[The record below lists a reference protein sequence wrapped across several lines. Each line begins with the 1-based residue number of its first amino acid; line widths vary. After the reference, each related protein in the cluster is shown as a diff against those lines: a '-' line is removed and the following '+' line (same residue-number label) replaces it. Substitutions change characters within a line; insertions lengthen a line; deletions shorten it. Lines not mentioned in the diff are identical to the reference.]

1 MRSVRASLL
10 AVALLIA
17 LFPGVLHA
25 EEGMWP
31 PGQLPEVSRELKE
44 LGLEVDPG
52 SLSDL
57 MGHPMNAVISLGHC
71 TASFV
76 SQEGLVVTNHHCAY
90 GAIQYNSREDRNLL
104 EDGFIASDRSEELFA
119 GPGSRILV
127 TVAVS
132 DVTGDVLE
140 GLPKGQSGR
149 ERYQAIED
157 RRKEL
162 VAACE
167 KDEGHR
173 CRVAAFHGGLEYH
186 LIKQLEIRDVRLV
199 YAPPGPVGNYGG
211 DIDNWMWPRHTGDF
225 SFYRAYVDK
234 DGRPADHDDANVPYR
249 PAHSLR
255 VSTKGLKEGDFVMAV
270 GYPGR
275 TNRYR
280 LAAEIENT
288 IQWYYPTRK
297 QAFLDWLQLLTE
309 KTAGDADATIKYAS
323 RVARLNN
330 SSKNYQGMLDGFAK
344 SDLVERRR
352 QQQKDLQA
360 WIQSDP
366 KREARYLSSLE
377 NLEALVAERQSV
389 RERGMFYEFLA
400 HQSSLLGAATTLYR
414 LSVEGEKPDK
424 EREPGYQE
432 RDLTRIRERLT
443 RIDRTFTPAV
453 DRTLWRHFILQYAMI
468 PGDQHVAAFDKWF
481 GITGNRVDQTKLDE
495 LLQSMYEGTG
505 LGDLD
510 TRIGWMEK
518 PPADFRKSKDP
529 FIQLAVHI
537 FDGDLALEEEEKD
550 LDGRFQE
557 TRARFMEAWIAYLD
571 SQGQAVYPDA
581 NGTLRVTFGS
591 VAGLSP
597 RDGVVYTPFTT
608 LEGIL
613 QKDTG
618 EDPFNAPAG
627 LLQAMRE
634 KRHGRYFDEAV
645 GSVPV
650 NFLATL
656 DSTGGNS
663 GSAALNARVEL
674 VGLLF
679 DGNYE
684 SIIADWDFIDEITR
698 SIMVDMRYVLWVM
711 ETIGGA
717 NHLFQEMGI
726 QPEDR

>member
-1 MRSVRASLL
+1 MRPVCASLV

-17 LFPGVLHA
+17 LSPGLSQA

-31 PGQLPEVSRELKE
+31 PGQLPEVSRQLKE

-52 SLSDL
+52 SLSNL
-57 MGHPMNAVISLGHC
+57 MGHPMNAVISLGFC

-76 SQEGLVVTNHHCAY
+76 SPEGLVVTNHHCAY

-104 EDGFIASDRSEELFA
+104 EDGFIAKDRSEELFA

-132 DVTGDVLE
+132 DVTGEVLE
-140 GLPKGQSGR
+140 GLPQGQSGR

-186 LIKQLEIRDVRLV
+186 LVKQLEIRDVRLV

-225 SFYRAYVDK
+225 SFHRAYVDK
-234 DGRPADHDDANVPYR
+234 DGKPADHDDANVPFR

-255 VSTKGLKEGDFVMAV
+255 VSTNGLKEGDFVMAV

-297 QAFLDWLQLLTE
+297 QAFLAWLEVINE
-309 KTAGDADATIKYAS
+309 KTAGDPDATIKYAS
-323 RVARLNN
+323 WVARLNN

-360 WIQSDP
+360 WIQDDP
-366 KREARYLSSLE
+366 GREARYLSALKDLE
-377 NLEALVAERQSV
+377 SLVAEQQSV
-389 RERGMFYEFLA
+389 RERSMFYEFFA
-400 HQSSLLGAATTLYR
+400 HRSSLLGAATTLYR
-414 LSVEGEKPDK
+414 LSREKEKPDM

-443 RIDRTFTPAV
+443 RIDRTFTTAV
-453 DRTLWRHFILQYAMI
+453 DRALWRHFILQYAAI
-468 PGDQHVAAFDKWF
+468 PMDQHVAAFDEWF
-481 GITGNRVDQTKLDE
+481 GIAGNKVDEGKLDQR
-495 LLQSMYEGTG
+495 LGSMYDGTG
-505 LGDLD
+505 LGDQD
-510 TRIGWMEK
+510 TRLAWMEK
-518 PPADFRKSKDP
+518 SAAEFKKSEDP
-529 FIQLAVHI
+529 FLQLAVHLY
-537 FDGDLALEEEEKD
+537 DADLALEEEDKD
-550 LDGRFQE
+550 LTGRFQE

-581 NGTLRVTFGS
+581 NGTLRVTFGK

-597 RDGVVYTPFTT
+597 RDGVLYTPFTT

-618 EDPFNAPAG
+618 EDPFDAPEK

-634 KRHGRYFDEAV
+634 KRHGRYYDDAV

-650 NFLATL
+650 NFLGTL

-663 GSAALNARVEL
+663 GSATLNARAEL

-717 NHLFQEMGI
+717 DHLFREMGI
-726 QPEDR
+726 QPANP